1 MLRRRQ
7 LLTLGLAGLGTA
19 LLAPTRRASA
29 SGQGLRVLVVGAGLA
44 GLAAARQLQQQGH
57 RVTVLEGRDRL
68 GGRTWTS
75 RAWSDLPLDLGAG
88 WIHGTSGNPITALAR
103 SSGAQLV
110 ATSLES
116 AQVYGADG
124 KPLNARDDQQ
134 LDRLG
139 RRLGAAVAQAQEQ
152 EGPDLSLQALVAR
165 TFGWDGLSSDDRQR
179 LRYLINNRYEQE
191 YGASSQALSSRWLD
205 MDGAYGGG
213 EALLVPGFSAIVEA
227 LAQGLTIL
235 TGQSVQEVIWSGPG
249 APGEGAG
256 SGAGGVT
263 VVCQTGAGG
272 ERRRFEADKL
282 VLTVPLGVLKAGSIQ
297 FNPPLPAAKQ
307 TAIQRLGMGT
317 LNKCCL
323 RFARPFWPTDV
334 DWLGQIEPGPG
345 DWMEWVSLA
354 KPLRQPVLNWLPRRP
369 LGRSPRSPRRRCRG
383 GQRHGQPAAPLW
395 AGDSRAHWRAN
406 QPLARRSLQRRRLF
420 LQCPRQHAS
429 RPAGAGQTPGP
440 APVLRRRSQP
450 PQPVWHHPRR
460 LPLGPKGRSG
470 ASGQPLNR
478 RVGPPEL
485 LHLRPGAQAHPQG
498 AIDQGLAR
506 H

>member
-19 LLAPTRRASA
+19 LVAPAIRTSA
-29 SGQGLRVLVVGAGLA
+29 NGKGLRVIVVGAGLA

-75 RAWSDLPLDLGAG
+75 RAWPDLPLDLGAG

-110 ATSLES
+110 STSLES
-116 AQVYGADG
+116 VQTYGANG
-124 KPLNARDDQQ
+124 KPLSPSQEQQ

-139 RRLGAAVAQAQEQ
+139 RRLVAAVAQAQEQ

-165 TFGWDGLSSDDRQR
+165 TFGWDRLSNDDRQR
-179 LRYLINNRYEQE
+179 LRYLVNNRYEQE

-213 EALLVPGFSAIVEA
+213 EALLVPGFSAIVES

-235 TGQSVQEVIWSGPG
+235 SGQRVQEVIWGGPS
-249 APGEGAG
+249 AAAG
-256 SGAGGVT
+256 GSGGVT
-263 VVCQTGAGG
+263 VVCQAGPGG
-272 ERRRFEADKL
+272 EPRRFEADKL

-307 TAIQRLGMGT
+307 AAIQRLGMGT

-323 RFARPFWPTDV
+323 RFSRPFWPTDV

-354 KPLRQPVLNWLPRRP
+354 KPLQQPVLIGFHAGASAVALEALDDAAVVASAMASLRRLYGP
-369 LGRSPRSPRRRCRG
+369 GIPEPIGVQISRWHADPFSGGAYSFNALGST
-383 GQRHGQPAAPLW
+383 PADRQELAK
-395 AGDSRAHWRAN
+395 
-406 QPLARRSLQRRRLF
+406 PLAQRLF
-420 LQCPRQHAS
+420 FAGEACHPNLFGTVHGAYLSGLRAAAELQAS
-429 RPAGAGQTPGP
+429 PSIAA
-440 APVLRRRSQP
+440 
-450 PQPVWHHPRR
+450 
-460 LPLGPKGRSG
+460 
-470 ASGQPLNR
+470 
-478 RVGPPEL
+478 
-485 LHLRPGAQAHPQG
+485 
-498 AIDQGLAR
+498 
-506 H
+506 

>member
-44 GLAAARQLQQQGH
+44 GLAAARQLQQQGYQ
-57 RVTVLEGRDRL
+57 VTVLEGRDRL

-103 SSGAQLV
+103 SSGAKLIS
-110 ATSLES
+110 TSLES
-116 AQVYGADG
+116 ARIFGADG
-124 KPLNARDDQQ
+124 RPLSASQEQQ
-134 LDRLG
+134 LDRLE
-139 RRLGAAVAQAQEQ
+139 RRLVAAVAQAQEQ

-165 TFGWDGLSSDDRQR
+165 TFGWDQLASADRQR
-179 LRYLINNRYEQE
+179 LKYLINSRYEQE
-191 YGASSQALSSRWLD
+191 YGASALALSSRWLD
-205 MDGAYGGG
+205 MDGVYGGG

-263 VVCQTGAGG
+263 VVCQTGANG

-307 TAIQRLGMGT
+307 AAIQRLGMGT

-354 KPLRQPVLNWLPRRP
+354 KPLRQPVLIGFHAGPSAVALEALDDAAVVASALASLRRLYGP
-369 LGRSPRSPRRRCRG
+369 GIPEPIG
-383 GQRHGQPAAPLW
+383 VQI
-395 AGDSRAHWRAN
+395 SRWRADPFSGGAYSFN
-406 QPLARRSLQRRRLF
+406 ALGSTPADRQVLAKPLAQRLF
-420 LQCPRQHAS
+420 FAGEASHPSLFGTTHGAYLSGLRAAAELQAS
-429 RPAGAGQTPGP
+429 PSIAA
-440 APVLRRRSQP
+440 
-450 PQPVWHHPRR
+450 
-460 LPLGPKGRSG
+460 
-470 ASGQPLNR
+470 
-478 RVGPPEL
+478 
-485 LHLRPGAQAHPQG
+485 
-498 AIDQGLAR
+498 
-506 H
+506 

>member
-19 LLAPTRRASA
+19 LVAPAIRTRAS
-29 SGQGLRVLVVGAGLA
+29 GKGLGVIVVGAGLA

-75 RAWSDLPLDLGAG
+75 RAWPDLPLDLGAG

-110 ATSLES
+110 DTSLEN
-116 AQVYGADG
+116 ALVYGADG
-124 KPLNARDDQQ
+124 KPLSARQEQQ
-134 LDRLG
+134 LDRLD
-139 RRLGAAVAQAQEQ
+139 RRLVAAVAQAQEQ

-165 TFGWDGLSSDDRQR
+165 TFGWDRLSSDDRQR
-179 LRYLINNRYEQE
+179 LRYLVNNRYEQE

-213 EALLVPGFSAIVEA
+213 EALLVPGFSAIVES

-235 TGQSVQEVIWSGPG
+235 SGQRVQEVIWDGP
-249 APGEGAG
+249 AAAG
-256 SGAGGVT
+256 GGSGGVT
-263 VVCQTGAGG
+263 VVCQAGPGG

-307 TAIQRLGMGT
+307 AAIQRLGMGT

-334 DWLGQIEPGPG
+334 DWLGQIDPGPG

-354 KPLRQPVLNWLPRRP
+354 KPLNQPVLIGFHAGASAVALEALNDAAVVASAMASLRRLYGP
-369 LGRSPRSPRRRCRG
+369 GIPEPIGVQISRWHADPFSGGAYSFNALGST
-383 GQRHGQPAAPLW
+383 PADRQELAK
-395 AGDSRAHWRAN
+395 
-406 QPLARRSLQRRRLF
+406 PLAQRLF
-420 LQCPRQHAS
+420 FAGEASHPNLFGTVHGAYLSGLRAAAELQAS
-429 RPAGAGQTPGP
+429 PSIAA
-440 APVLRRRSQP
+440 
-450 PQPVWHHPRR
+450 
-460 LPLGPKGRSG
+460 
-470 ASGQPLNR
+470 
-478 RVGPPEL
+478 
-485 LHLRPGAQAHPQG
+485 
-498 AIDQGLAR
+498 
-506 H
+506 